1 MKKLLLLTLISFTS
15 FSKPLESTHHKPSI
29 KKISKKMD
37 KFDAQIVMVVCDY
50 KNDKI
55 SVDEMSS
62 RVEEIAQERM
72 DYLADQF
79 EGSVYRG
86 E

>member
-1 MKKLLLLTLISFTS
+1 MKKLLLLTLLSCAALC
-15 FSKPLESTHHKPSI
+15 KPLPPKQLPSI
-29 KKISKKMD
+29 KKISTKMD
-37 KFDAQIVMVVCDY
+37 KFDTQIVMTVCDY

-55 SVDEMSS
+55 SVEDMSN

-72 DYLADQF
+72 DYLSDQF
-79 EGSVYRG
+79 ESSVYRG